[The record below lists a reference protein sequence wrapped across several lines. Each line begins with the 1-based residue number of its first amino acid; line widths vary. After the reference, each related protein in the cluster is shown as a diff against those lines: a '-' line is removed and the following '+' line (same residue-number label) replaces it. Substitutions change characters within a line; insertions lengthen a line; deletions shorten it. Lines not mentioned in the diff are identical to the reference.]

1 MASALKI
8 FYTTIGRKLLMA
20 LTGLFLIT
28 FLIEHLYGNLELYKF
43 DSGKA
48 FNEYTEF
55 MTGNLFIRIVEYG
68 LFAAIILHAVDAL
81 FITMANRK
89 ARPVQYAVNHR
100 SANST
105 WFSRNMGL
113 TGSIILVFLVVHLRE
128 FFVPHRFLDVKEDMA
143 YSVAYAFTRAWYA
156 SLYIIAM
163 VLLGAHL
170 NHGFASA
177 FQSLGLSNKKYYTPL
192 RTFGTIFSLIIMIGF
207 ASFPIM
213 FFFDIA
219 GIGSQILNR

>member
-1 MASALKI
+1 MISALKI
-8 FYTTIGRKLLMA
+8 FYSTVGRKLLMA
-20 LTGLFLIT
+20 LTGLFLIA
-28 FLIEHLYGNLELYKF
+28 FLLEHLYGNLLLYKY
-43 DSGKA
+43 DSGAA

-55 MTGNLFIRIVEYG
+55 MTGNLLIRIIEYA
-68 LFAAIILHAVDAL
+68 LFGAIILHALDAL
-81 FITMANRK
+81 FITINNRK

-113 TGSIILVFLVVHLRE
+113 TGSIILVFLIVHLRE
-128 FFVPHRFLDVKEDMA
+128 FFIPHRFTDIKEDMA

-156 SLYIIAM
+156 SLYIISM

-177 FQSLGLSNKKYYTPL
+177 FQSLGWSNHKYNSVL
-192 RTFGTIFSLIIMIGF
+192 RTTGTLFALLMMIGF

-213 FFFDIA
+213 FFFDIG
-219 GIGSQILNR
+219 GIGTQILNR